1 LDIAQ
6 KPTAYSSDT
15 DYLGEKMTT
24 TDHWADDC
32 LDRKQEARDVIAFLQ
47 SMHGQGYS
55 DGDHLQGKKHFT
67 LNITAEWGA
76 GKTFFLRRLEQEL
89 KKIGHPVIYFDAW
102 KNDLSTDPIGAFIAQ
117 VTKGLLDQLPQ
128 SKHKTSFKKAA
139 GNIFKAVAKTGASTL
154 TKKFLGLALDE
165 LQEEFDGAIDG
176 IEPGK
181 IGEKASEYITKLID
195 EHAKQPVAIDAFKG
209 SIKAI
214 SADIYNDSNRRIPIY
229 IIIDELDRCRPTYA
243 VQLLE
248 SVKHIFETDGIY
260 IIFGT
265 NKNQLIHTINKVYGQ
280 GFDSSR
286 YLRRF
291 FQMEYV
297 LSVPSASLSKK
308 LFTGS
313 DGNFSKTHIV
323 RPQNQTLEDAELRRI
338 TFENL
343 MICLQIQPREQ
354 ENIFFLLS
362 NASKLISNES
372 QNIHF
377 YPLLIICTAAIA
389 YEDRFSEFKAKSIE
403 VSQAQNNNKNPLV
416 HLVDISRAIKSK
428 IIFDLELA
436 GLANLYKDLE
446 ENKRFTDV
454 SGAGQWYENLQAT
467 TKNHDVPMSPRRVKE
482 RYSFQSHMDLIL
494 RASKFVKL

>member
-6 KPTAYSSDT
+6 KPTAYSPDT

-165 LQEEFDGAIDG
+165 LQEEFDGAING
-176 IEPGK
+176 IEPDK

-195 EHAKQPVAIDAFKG
+195 EHAKQPAAIDAFKG

-214 SADIYNDSNRRIPIY
+214 SADIYKDPNRKMPIY

-265 NKNQLIHTINKVYGQ
+265 NKKELVYTIKKVYGQ
-280 GFDSSR
+280 EFDATG

-291 FQMEYV
+291 FDMEFR
-297 LSVPSASLSKK
+297 LDPSETKALGEK
-308 LFTGS
+308 LFKL
-313 DGNFSKTHIV
+313 DDQQIKKTIIFASAEHFGPV
-323 RPQNQTLEDAELRRI
+323 SPRPYEEMFDNM
-338 TFENL
+338 
-343 MICLQIQPREQ
+343 MIALGISLREQ
-354 ENIFFLLS
+354 ERIFYILANALRIS
-362 NASKLISNES
+362 ADNASKY
-372 QNIHF
+372 HF
-377 YPLLIICTAAIA
+377 YPLLIMSVSIVCFEDSFQIA
-389 YEDRFSEFKAKSIE
+389 KNRLLKSNLDQLGEFVQNSGSRHDRRTEHNIT
-403 VSQAQNNNKNPLV
+403 NNNSLEHINDIYQQLIQVANPASEPAKFPRTSGSFLKQCEGKK
-416 HLVDISRAIKSK
+416 VDLRDHINL
-428 IIFDLELA
+428 II
-436 GLANLYKDLE
+436 N
-446 ENKRFTDV
+446 
-454 SGAGQWYENLQAT
+454 
-467 TKNHDVPMSPRRVKE
+467 
-482 RYSFQSHMDLIL
+482 
-494 RASKFVKL
+494 ASKFTKS

>member
-1 LDIAQ
+1 MNPA
-6 KPTAYSSDT
+6 
-15 DYLGEKMTT
+15 DYWEEN
-24 TDHWADDC
+24 DC
-32 LDRKQEARDVIAFLQ
+32 LDRKQEAQDVIAFLH
-47 SMHGQGYS
+47 SMHGQGFS
-55 DGDHLQGKKHFT
+55 TDDHKQGKKHFT

-76 GKTFFLRRLEQEL
+76 GKTFFLKGLEHDL
-89 KKIGHPVIYFDAW
+89 KKIGHPIVYFDAW
-102 KNDLSTDPIGAFIAQ
+102 KNDLSNDPIGAFIAQ

-128 SKHKTSFKKAA
+128 TKGKTNLKKAA
-139 GNIFKAVAKTGASTL
+139 GKIFRAIAKTGASTL

-165 LQEEFDGAIDG
+165 LQEEFDGLIDG
-176 IEPGK
+176 IDSDK
-181 IGEKASEYITKLID
+181 IGEKASEYISKLID
-195 EHAKQPVAIDAFKG
+195 EHAKQPAAIDAFKG

-214 SADIYNDSNRRIPIY
+214 SVDIYNDPNRRIPIY

-313 DGNFSKTHIV
+313 DGRFSKTHIV
-323 RPQNQTLEDAELRRI
+323 RPQNQTLEDTELRRF

-362 NASKLISNES
+362 NASNLISNES

-389 YEDRFSEFKAKSIE
+389 YEDRFSELKAKSIE
-403 VSQAQNNNKNPLV
+403 ISQTQNNYKNPLV
-416 HLVDISRAIKSK
+416 HLVDISRATKSK

-436 GLANLYKDLE
+436 ELAKLYKDLE

-454 SGAGQWYENLQAT
+454 SGVGQWYANFQET
-467 TKNHDVPMSPRRVKE
+467 TKNHDKPMSPRRIKE

-494 RASKFVKL
+494 RSSKFFKL